1 MADIEKIQMERYY
14 DELEDDLRHLIKKYC
29 RIMGWSIPDIN
40 EQTSRE
46 LILESLQKVL
56 VKLQS
61 EK

>member
-1 MADIEKIQMERYY
+1 MPDVEKIQMQRYY

-29 RIMGWSIPDIN
+29 RIMGWSIPEIN
-40 EQTSRE
+40 EQTARE
-46 LILESLQKVL
+46 LILDSMQKVL

>member
-1 MADIEKIQMERYY
+1 MTDVEKIQMERYH

-29 RIMGWSIPDIN
+29 RIMGWSIPEIN

-46 LILESLQKVL
+46 LILDSLQKVL
-56 VKLQS
+56 AKLQS